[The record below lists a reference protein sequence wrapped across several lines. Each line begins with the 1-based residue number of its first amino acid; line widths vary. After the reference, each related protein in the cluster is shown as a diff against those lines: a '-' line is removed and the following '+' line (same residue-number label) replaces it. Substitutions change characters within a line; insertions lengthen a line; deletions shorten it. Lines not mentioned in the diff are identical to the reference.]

1 MNNRQILRIGKK
13 SFLLFLF
20 FILVFYPSCVSH
32 LQEAKFYYAR
42 GQRFS
47 RAYNTEEAISSFKKA
62 LKEATLEAKGNPSSQ
77 AFMLK
82 GMAAME
88 LELWEEARQ
97 SFIEAFS
104 YGFEN
109 GQEWAKEISLLG
121 LALSFEEL
129 GLEDSSS
136 TIYAYLIQRSKL
148 RQILMVASQR
158 YTDMMLESALRRESK
173 EREKSLTALLKST
186 TKLVGK
192 DMSCGFFHYL
202 LSQIY
207 SHLALHRKSF
217 EQAVMAKELG
227 LPSMKIFRDNDLQI
241 IFCYQRLKEKL
252 ASEEWKKFDA
262 LYSRWWQRW
271 NWPGPDTPDWKE
283 R

>member
-1 MNNRQILRIGKK
+1 MSNRQTVGIGKK
-13 SFLLFLF
+13 SCLLLLCFIFL
-20 FILVFYPSCVSH
+20 PNCVSH

-47 RAYNTEEAISSFKKA
+47 HAYNTEQAISSFKKA
-62 LKEATLEAKGNPSSQ
+62 LREATLEARRNPSSQ

-82 GMAAME
+82 GMAA
-88 LELWEEARQ
+88 LELKLWDKAEQ
-97 SFIEAFS
+97 SFVEAFS

-129 GLEDSSS
+129 GLEDTAS

-148 RQILMVASQR
+148 RQILLVASQR
-158 YTDMMLESALRRESK
+158 FTDMTLESALRK
-173 EREKSLTALLKST
+173 EAKEKEKSLTALLKST
-186 TKLVGK
+186 TRLVGK

-207 SHLALHRKSF
+207 SHLALYRKSF
-217 EQAVMAKELG
+217 EEAVMAKELG
-227 LPSMKIFRDNDLQI
+227 LPTKKIFRDNDLQI
-241 IFCYQRLKEKL
+241 VFCYQRLKEEL
-252 ASEEWKKFDA
+252 IPEEWKEFDV
-262 LYSRWWQRW
+262 LYSNWLQRW
-271 NWPGPDTPDWKE
+271 NWPGATTPDWKK